1 MLERLPA
8 SAWPYGLVVAVQD
21 IGILSGKTDLAHI
34 EANRTKLLN
43 LLKELGIAVDRCRE
57 LRCCKIVISLI
68 DDANDCSSHTSPLAK
83 AKPHKLP
90 SSCSPSF
97 EKEHTSASVRAAM
110 EETRGTV
117 SKERFSILLV

>member
-1 MLERLPA
+1 MSSLPSRRLTPEHS
-8 SAWPYGLVVAVQD
+8 SAKRHPPKNEL
-21 IGILSGKTDLAHI
+21 
-34 EANRTKLLN
+34 KLCGCWRN
-43 LLKELGIAVDRCRE
+43 IA
-57 LRCCKIVISLI
+57 IALI
-68 DDANDCSSHTSPLAK
+68 DDANDCSSPTSPLAK
-83 AKPHKLP
+83 AKPHKLT